1 MKWTMDEVSSLEGKK
16 IVITGANSGIGFET
30 ALACAA
36 HGAHTILAC
45 RDEAKGEHAIA
56 QLKQS
61 HIRGE
66 VENMKLDLSSLSSI
80 REFSSTLLDKYNSI
94 DGLVNNAGIM
104 MTPYQLTADGFESQ
118 FGVNHLGHFALTGLL
133 LPALLASP
141 HSRIVNVSSGAHSW
155 GSIDFDNLM
164 YEGGKGYSRAFA
176 YCRSKLANLLFSKG
190 LQKRL
195 LEINSDT
202 IATSAH
208 PGWSSTNLGMRSHP
222 LASPIMSIFWKLAQS
237 AAMGALPTL
246 RALLDPT
253 AQGGDYYG
261 PDGFRSSRGYPI
273 KVGSSQD
280 AQNPELADRLW
291 VVSEELTGIS
301 YSWTNDN

>member
-1 MKWTMDEVSSLEGKK
+1 MDEVPSLEGKK

-80 REFSSTLLDKYNSI
+80 REFSSTLLNKHGSI

-141 HSRIVNVSSGAHSW
+141 HSRIVDVSSGAHSW

-164 YEGGKGYSRAFA
+164 Y
-176 YCRSKLANLLFSKG
+176 
-190 LQKRL
+190 
-195 LEINSDT
+195 
-202 IATSAH
+202 
-208 PGWSSTNLGMRSHP
+208 
-222 LASPIMSIFWKLAQS
+222 
-237 AAMGALPTL
+237 
-246 RALLDPT
+246 
-253 AQGGDYYG
+253 
-261 PDGFRSSRGYPI
+261 
-273 KVGSSQD
+273 
-280 AQNPELADRLW
+280 
-291 VVSEELTGIS
+291 
-301 YSWTNDN
+301 